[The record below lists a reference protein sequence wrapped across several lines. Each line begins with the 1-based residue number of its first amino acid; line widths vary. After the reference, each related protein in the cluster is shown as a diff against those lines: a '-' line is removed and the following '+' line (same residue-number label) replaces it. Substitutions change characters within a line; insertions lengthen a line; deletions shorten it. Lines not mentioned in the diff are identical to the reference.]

1 MRRLWQTDANG
12 LQRAVRRTT
21 MKSRIVCLAP
31 GRVAPGMTL
40 ATAVIGRDG
49 NTLLAAGTAL
59 DSEMLERLIRR
70 GIETISVLVADT
82 RDPETI
88 AMEVRAAETRVDVIF
103 RGTGSP
109 ARQALHA
116 AILDFRR
123 EHTA

>member
-1 MRRLWQTDANG
+1 
-12 LQRAVRRTT
+12 

-40 ATAVIGRDG
+40 AGAVIGRDG

-70 GIETISVLVADT
+70 GVETVSVLVIET

-88 AMEVRAAETRVDVIF
+88 AMELHAAESRVETIF
-103 RGTGSP
+103 RGAGSP

>member
-1 MRRLWQTDANG
+1 
-12 LQRAVRRTT
+12 

-40 ATAVIGRDG
+40 AAAVIGRDG

-70 GIETISVLVADT
+70 GVETVSVLVIET

-88 AMEVRAAETRVDVIF
+88 AMELHAAESRVETIF
-103 RGTGSP
+103 RGAGSP

>member
-1 MRRLWQTDANG
+1 
-12 LQRAVRRTT
+12 
-21 MKSRIVCLAP
+21 MKNRIVCLAP

-40 ATAVIGRDG
+40 ATAVIGHDG
-49 NTLLAAGTAL
+49 HTLLATAATL

-70 GIETISVLVADT
+70 GVETVSVLVADT

-88 AMEVRAAETRVDVIF
+88 TMEVRAAESRVETIF
-103 RGTGSP
+103 RGVGSP

-123 EHTA
+123 EHTQ